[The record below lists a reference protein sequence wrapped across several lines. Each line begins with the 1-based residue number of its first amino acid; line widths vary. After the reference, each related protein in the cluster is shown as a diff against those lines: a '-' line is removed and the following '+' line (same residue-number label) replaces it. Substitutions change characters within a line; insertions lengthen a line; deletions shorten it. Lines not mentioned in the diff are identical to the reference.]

1 MKNAYHAYW
10 AISRISISKGGISIL
25 NDKNL
30 IKISQIEKIGERREE
45 VGSRT
50 EIQDLWN
57 SIKSL
62 TCVIGIQEE
71 EEDNGAE
78 EIFRE
83 IMAKNFPKLT
93 IFQSTGQ
100 RSSHISVG

>member
-10 AISRISISKGGISIL
+10 VISRISISKGGISIL
-25 NDKNL
+25 NDKL
-30 IKISQIEKIGERREE
+30 IKISQIEKIGARREE
-45 VGSRT
+45 GGSRT

-78 EIFRE
+78 EIFME